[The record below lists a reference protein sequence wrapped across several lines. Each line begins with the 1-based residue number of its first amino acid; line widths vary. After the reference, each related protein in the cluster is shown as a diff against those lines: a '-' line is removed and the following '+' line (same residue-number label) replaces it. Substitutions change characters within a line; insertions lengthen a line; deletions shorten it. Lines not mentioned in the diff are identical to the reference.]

1 MRKKTLQ
8 KHLPETMRI
17 VISGS
22 WTKKQTLPLACLSL
36 LVSALQKN
44 QTYDSWIWE
53 GLWRQ
58 IRDKHH
64 PCPRSNSVAQFSWHP
79 AFPLCFFSGFPSIIV
94 CAARTGGMMVERSP
108 GRVLPVRLCCV
119 PHAPHGPH
127 RLWLWPPPVFV
138 SPYDLSVMA
147 APDNTKQLILFVF
160 LTRNDRERESNER
173 GSSFYYYWS
182 RINLQCYVSFWC
194 TEKWFISKG
203 EKCRIIPT

>member
-94 CAARTGGMMVERSP
+94 RATRTGGMMVERSP

-119 PHAPHGPH
+119 PYAPHGPH
-127 RLWLWPPPVFV
+127 RLC
-138 SPYDLSVMA
+138 DLLLFSSLPMIFQWW
-147 APDNTKQLILFVF
+147 QL
-160 LTRNDRERESNER
+160 LTIQN
-173 GSSFYYYWS
+173 SSFYLFFLLEMTE
-182 RINLQCYVSFWC
+182 RENLMSVVHLFIIIEVELIYNVMLVSGAQ
-194 TEKWFISKG
+194 KNDSYPKG
-203 EKCRIIPT
+203 RNVE